1 MHEGELSG
9 MRNTKQDVSVAIQS
23 TEVGFKFAK
32 DFDFQEGDKVVCFK
46 KKTVKE
52 VLEWS
57 LGF

>member
-1 MHEGELSG
+1 